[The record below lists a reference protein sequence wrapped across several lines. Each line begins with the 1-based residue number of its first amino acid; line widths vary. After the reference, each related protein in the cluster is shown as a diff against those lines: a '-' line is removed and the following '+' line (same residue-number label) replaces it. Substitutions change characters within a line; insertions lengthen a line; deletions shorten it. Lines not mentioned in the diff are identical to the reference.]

1 MTLGG
6 NVGGLVVAVGIK
18 DGTLDGLSVGE
29 SVLCTD
35 GLSVGKSVGNW
46 EGDAV
51 GLNVAVFASM

>member
-1 MTLGG
+1 M
-6 NVGGLVVAVGIK
+6 VAVGIK

-35 GLSVGKSVGNW
+35 GFSVGKSVGNR
-46 EGDAV
+46 EGDTV